1 MRTDVWIHNVQ
12 AAWAKR
18 LMVLGLLVAAPVG
31 LCHAQPGQV
40 LGWGNNV
47 GSRYNAVPSQECM
60 AICAGGYHSLALT
73 PDGTLRA
80 WGENTAGQANVP
92 FGNNYVAIAAGL
104 YHSLAL
110 RADGVVVAWGDNS
123 RGQCSVPRN
132 TKFRAIAA
140 GTWHSLGIRLDGSLV
155 AWGWNESRQCD
166 VPPGKDYVEVCGG
179 YYHSLAL
186 KADGTIVGWGSDGD
200 GQATPP
206 EGDKFVHISAGT
218 VHSLALK
225 ADGAVV
231 AWGRN
236 SEGQCRIPSGN
247 DFVAIAAGSLHN
259 LALRRDGR
267 IEAWGQ
273 DSYGQCATPDGDHF
287 ALIAAGNFH
296 SLALRDPRKQ
306 FPSIES
312 QTAEA
317 ELEPTQPNENTQTS
331 DRTPAAGAEDGS
343 KTNKPGLTDLILAGQ
358 IHDSGEAATETL
370 LSNLERNQS
379 VPVKP
384 VESSATADS
393 TVAKPSQVKDP
404 NVASQTAQPQAG
416 QTPAVKPPVTAAKPV
431 EDPNAKAAV
440 VPTVAPAEKPKPTQ
454 TAPSQPV
461 AAAQK
466 QDATQPAKPAATVAE
481 PNEPTL
487 DFDDPA
493 SQGFAPSIYMGV
505 IENAAPVYHFVSTTN
520 KRHFC
525 TISEEEKYRMIDNF
539 STAWKYQGIAF
550 FAYPEGHQPE
560 GARPVYQFW
569 SDKLNQHFYTMDAA
583 TKDMMVKAL
592 SDSWK
597 YQGVAWY
604 APPVKKPG
612 QKK

>member
-1 MRTDVWIHNVQ
+1 MRTNVWIHNVR
-12 AAWAKR
+12 AAWARR
-18 LMVLGLLVAAPVG
+18 LIVLGLLAAAPVG
-31 LCHAQPGQV
+31 VCHAQPGQV
-40 LGWGNNV
+40 LGWGNNA

-110 RADGVVVAWGDNS
+110 RSDGVVVAWGDNS

-132 TKFRAIAA
+132 TKFRAVAA

-155 AWGWNESRQCD
+155 AWGWNESGQCD

-179 YYHSLAL
+179 FYHSLAL
-186 KADGTIVGWGSDGD
+186 KADGTIVAWGSNGD

-206 EGDKFVHISAGT
+206 EGNNFIHISAGT

-225 ADGAVV
+225 ANGAIV

-236 SEGQCRIPSGN
+236 SEGQCRVPSGN

-273 DSYGQCATPDGDHF
+273 DTYGQCATPDGDHF

-296 SLALRDPRKQ
+296 SLALRDLRKQ
-306 FPSIES
+306 FASVEP
-312 QTAEA
+312 QTADA
-317 ELEPTQPNENTQTS
+317 APMQSNEPTS
-331 DRTPAAGAEDGS
+331 AGRTPLAGVDDDS
-343 KTNKPGLTDLILAGQ
+343 RTPKPSLTDLVLAGQ
-358 IHDSGEAATETL
+358 IHDSSEAATENL
-370 LSNLERNQS
+370 LSRIERNQP
-379 VPVKP
+379 VPAKP
-384 VESSATADS
+384 VESSTNADS
-393 TVAKPSQVKDP
+393 T
-404 NVASQTAQPQAG
+404 
-416 QTPAVKPPVTAAKPV
+416 AVKPPVKDPNAASQPAAKADQPQTPGAQAAQPQV
-431 EDPNAKAAV
+431 AETPTVKSSAVAANPIEDPNAKAA
-440 VPTVAPAEKPKPTQ
+440 K
-454 TAPSQPV
+454 TASSEPV
-461 AAAQK
+461 ATSQK
-466 QDATQPAKPAATVAE
+466 QGAAIQAAKPAAAAAE
-481 PNEPTL
+481 PNKPGL
-487 DFDDPA
+487 DFDDPV
-493 SQGFAPSIYMGV
+493 SQGFAPGIYTGV
-505 IENAAPVYHFVSTTN
+505 IENASPVYHFVSKTN

-539 STAWKYQGIAF
+539 SSTWKYQGIAF

-560 GARPVYQFW
+560 GARPVYRFW
-569 SDKLNQHFYTMDAA
+569 SDSLQQHFYTMDEA
-583 TKDMMVKAL
+583 TKDMMIKAL

-597 YQGVAWY
+597 YEGVAWY
-604 APPVKKPG
+604 APAVKKPA